1 MCPKNSNLISK
12 ISISLFFLLLCNSLL
27 LGQRPTHKLLVRFT
41 SAGKMVDSTTLKI
54 SSPSAFGSSSTLSF
68 FCAPTNLSRGAA
80 GPGPADW
87 IPIPESKFQIGMAN
101 RTQQFT
107 LQLDKN
113 EDWAKSIG
121 LKPGDEILTKVVL
134 PEGFELVNKRAFE
147 VEGRYNSDKPNE
159 VIIAIKIP
167 GAALTLDEEGQMSMT
182 ASGYFLGAI
191 LLLVLLRFLYRNWE
205 HYPKWIAKKPG
216 KKDYLQVKEL
226 IRKGKLNR
234 GLERLSGIL
243 CYFDYEL
250 QKEIELL
257 TFQLSAIVKERE
269 LGRLSTEHFSVE
281 QNRITGAALSLLKEI
296 E

>member
-1 MCPKNSNLISK
+1 MCPKNCNLISK
-12 ISISLFFLLLCNSLL
+12 ISISLLFLLLCNNLL

-41 SAGKMVDSTTLKI
+41 NAGKVVESTTLQV
-54 SSPSAFGSSSTLSF
+54 SSRSELGSLSTLSF
-68 FCAPTNLSRGAA
+68 FCAPTNFSPGAS
-80 GPGPADW
+80 GPSPADW
-87 IPIPESKFQIGMAN
+87 IRIPESKFQVGMADQ
-101 RTQQFT
+101 TQQFT
-107 LQLDKN
+107 LQLDQH
-113 EDWAKSIG
+113 EDWVASIG

-134 PEGFELVNKRAFE
+134 PEGFELVNKRALE
-147 VEGRYNSDKPNE
+147 AEGRYNSDKPNE
-159 VIIAIKIP
+159 VIIAFKIP
-167 GAALTLDEEGQMSMT
+167 GATLTLDEEGQMSMT

-191 LLLVLLRFLYRNWE
+191 LSLILLRFLYRNWK
-205 HYPKWIAKKPG
+205 HRAKWISKKPG
-216 KKDYLQVKEL
+216 EKDYLDVKDL
-226 IRKGKLNR
+226 IRKGKLSR

-243 CYFDYEL
+243 NYFDHEL